1 MIMIETRGLYKSFGS
16 HVVLDSIDLDVPSG
30 TISALLG
37 PNGAGR
43 TTTLNGQTFIGVTF
57 DLPALKDV
65 SFQGATPKKVFF
77 GPVGLWSLKRSI
89 QSIQFDGAKMDKL
102 TYAALKGLSA
112 DVSKVTVLS

>member
-1 MIMIETRGLYKSFGS
+1 MMIETRGLCKSFGS

-37 PNGAGR
+37 PNGAGK
-43 TTTLNGQTFIGVTF
+43 TTTLNGQTFLGVTF

-65 SFQGATPKKVFF
+65 SLQGETLKNVSFR
-77 GPVGLWSLKRSI
+77 PVGLWFMKRAI
-89 QSIQFDGAKMDKL
+89 QSMHFDGAVMDKL